1 MKKPI
6 LRKIVIFLI
15 FIATGFV
22 SSQLYLKYH
31 ITESKKLLLQFSEES
46 IRVTCPSS
54 PVEVKYQECFRKILG
69 SALANASPT
78 DLLAIIKKTNQLYE
92 KDIFL
97 SEDNRSRFLSTL
109 FYYENWV
116 IILDYAKELNL
127 ERNTISFIDIAY
139 IPFVK
144 KEVKKSILDVF
155 KSYILFKSNI
165 TRSQYQEYSNRIN
178 LISKRVDSLNME

>member
-22 SSQLYLKYH
+22 SSQLYLKYN
-31 ITESKKLLLQFSEES
+31 ITDSKKLLLQYNENS
-46 IRVTCPSS
+46 IRVTCPNS
-54 PVEVKYQECFRKILG
+54 PTKKKYQECFRQILG
-69 SALANASPT
+69 SALASASPT
-78 DLLAIIKKTNQLYE
+78 DILAIIEKTNELYE

-97 SEDNRSRFLSTL
+97 SEDNESKFLSTL

-116 IILDYAKELNL
+116 IILDYAKELKL
-127 ERNTISFIDIAY
+127 ERNSISFLDIAY

-144 KEVKKSILDVF
+144 KEVRESITKVF
-155 KSYILFKSNI
+155 ESFKLFKSNV
-165 TRSQYQEYSNRIN
+165 TKTQYEGYSNRIN
-178 LISKRVDSLNME
+178 LISKRVNSLGIE